1 MSEEPQIPEV
11 VSIRTEALN
20 AVLNYLAS
28 KPFIEVNDLINHVR
42 NSISTLVDTETKP
55 IPPKKPS
62 KE

>member
-1 MSEEPQIPEV
+1 MSEEQQIPEV

-55 IPPKKPS
+55 IQPKKPS

>member
-28 KPFIEVNDLINHVR
+28 KPFIKVNDLINHVR

-55 IPPKKPS
+55 IQPKKPS

>member
-1 MSEEPQIPEV
+1 MSEEQQIPEV

-42 NSISTLVDTETKP
+42 NSISTLVDL
-55 IPPKKPS
+55 S
-62 KE
+62 

>member
-1 MSEEPQIPEV
+1 MTEEQQIPEV

-55 IPPKKPS
+55 IQPKKPS